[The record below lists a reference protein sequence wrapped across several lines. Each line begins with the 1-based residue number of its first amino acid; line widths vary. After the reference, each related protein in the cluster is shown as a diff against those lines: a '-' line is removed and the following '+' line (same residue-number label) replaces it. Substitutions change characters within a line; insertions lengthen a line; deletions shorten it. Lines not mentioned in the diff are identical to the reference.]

1 MAGATPMTPERK
13 RAILNV
19 WVENPTAT
27 YGEICKKANI
37 GRATFYELRQQKPF
51 MDEYHRLCQQKF
63 DEAESLAMQ
72 KLIELANE
80 GNWQAV
86 KYLLDGKGYKPEEKS
101 KVSVEGA
108 AAINLTI
115 GGEDDADN
123 KSNNQ

>member
-63 DEAESLAMQ
+63 DEAESLAINQ
-72 KLIELANE
+72 QIRELQGKLAATDYQALKYSEGWITEKDYTEIKANRQS
-80 GNWQAV
+80 WR
-86 KYLLDGKGYKPEEKS
+86 D
-101 KVSVEGA
+101 
-108 AAINLTI
+108 AINQLQAQLK
-115 GGEDDADN
+115 EEE
-123 KSNNQ
+123 